1 MGEGRGEGVFSQVV
15 HFEAALDP
23 LFQKAGSLFVK
34 AGLPFTTAGLLSE
47 KAGSPSAT
55 AGQLFAKASLPLPKT
70 DQELATARSPATK
83 AGRPFQKEDPPFIT
97 AVSLFVKV
105 GPPLVTAGPLL
116 WTAGRISVMSLLTE
130 LDSFAL
136 PFLQRCQSCGIEES
150 VFICVHRVKPV
161 CSTSHPR
168 PVSFPPLRSSNRA
181 ARA

>member
-130 LDSFAL
+130 LDSFVDNDSTNMPAL
-136 PFLQRCQSCGIEES
+136 RAWKRDGGTSFISLKSSFYGFLSLNGC
-150 VFICVHRVKPV
+150 K
-161 CSTSHPR
+161 
-168 PVSFPPLRSSNRA
+168 
-181 ARA
+181 